1 MGGGIFIFNII
12 LWFAW
17 SYLKNTQPEIRV
29 KLCIAILAV
38 DIIAGVINYLLVT
51 HDLTYKDK
59 LIRMG
64 AGSDLTGKNH
74 MAARICAIAYYGGLI
89 VYTFLTFKI

>member
-1 MGGGIFIFNII
+1 M
-12 LWFAW
+12 LWAGES
-17 SYLKNTQPEIRV
+17 SYSTLFFGSRGV
-29 KLCIAILAV
+29 
-38 DIIAGVINYLLVT
+38 IAGVINYLLVI

-74 MAARICAIAYYGGLI
+74 MAAKICAIAYYGGLI